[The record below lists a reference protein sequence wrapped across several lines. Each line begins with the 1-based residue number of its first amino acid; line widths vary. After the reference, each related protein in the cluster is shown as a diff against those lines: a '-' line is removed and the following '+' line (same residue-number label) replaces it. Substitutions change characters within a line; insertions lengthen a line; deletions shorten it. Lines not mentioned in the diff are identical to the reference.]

1 MANILAARV
10 ETQPEAERL
19 IAALRNAGIAEHDI
33 TSFYLNPPGRHGE
46 YPLGGDAHHDE
57 GTKESGKTAGVGAA
71 VGSLAG
77 AAVGAAL
84 GAAAGP
90 GVAAVAG
97 VAGASVGAYGGSLAG
112 ALTGSRAGDPQ
123 QANTEEPVER
133 PAGVIVAVRV
143 ESGEEAVLD
152 VLRANGALD
161 IERTSG
167 EWRNGEWIDFD
178 PRRTAQRA

>member
-10 ETQPEAERL
+10 ETQAEAERV
-19 IAALRNAGIAEHDI
+19 IAALRNAGVAAADI

-57 GTKESGKTAGVGAA
+57 GSKESGKTAGVGAA
-71 VGSLAG
+71 VGSVAG

-84 GAAAGP
+84 GSVAGP

-123 QANTEEPVER
+123 QANVEEPVER
-133 PAGVIVAVRV
+133 PAGVMVAVRV
-143 ESGEEAVLD
+143 ESSEAAALD
-152 VLRANGALD
+152 VLRAQGALD

-167 EWRNGEWIDFD
+167 EWRDGAWVDFD
-178 PRRTAQRA
+178 PRRPVQRA

>member
-1 MANILAARV
+1 MATIVAGRV

-19 IAALRNAGIAEHDI
+19 IAALRDAGIAADDI

-46 YPLGGDAHHDE
+46 YPIGGDAHHDE
-57 GTKESGKTAGVGAA
+57 GTKESGKTAGVGVA

-84 GAAAGP
+84 GAVAGP

-112 ALTGSRAGDPQ
+112 ALHGSRAGDPQ
-123 QANTEEPVER
+123 QANIEEPVER
-133 PAGVIVAVRV
+133 PPGVMVAVRV
-143 ESGEEAVLD
+143 DSNEDAALD
-152 VLRANGALD
+152 VLRSNGALD
-161 IERTSG
+161 IERTTG
-167 EWRNGEWIDFD
+167 EWREGEWIDFD
-178 PRRTAQRA
+178 PRRTARWV